1 MTKRLYRSKTDKKIS
16 GVCGGMADYFAI
28 DPVIVRLLWVLGTLM
43 SLFLGVAACV
53 AAYIACAFI
62 IPEEPDTIDA
72 DFEEKK

>member
-43 SLFLGVAACV
+43 SLFLGVAA
-53 AAYIACAFI
+53 YIACAFI
-62 IPEEPDTIDA
+62 IHEEPDTIDA